1 MNDYNPILALVIFFG
16 ISILMFFLFRPLKG
30 WFWILQKNFKSDEK
44 IIIEDILKQLYHF
57 ENSGNKVDTKTL
69 VQSLNFK
76 NKSIVEAIK
85 KMSIN
90 NLVYFDSDALKL
102 TEEGLEYALRI
113 IRVHRLWERYL
124 ADKTGFHKNEWH
136 DRAERMEHKLDHE
149 ETNKLASQ
157 LGNPKYD
164 PHGDPIPTK
173 TGKIAEVEGVELP
186 LLPVGSIARI
196 THIEDEPEVIYR
208 QILAENIH
216 IGSLLKVVENNK
228 TRIVFHSEGE
238 EVVLAPIVAS
248 SLTVFPIEKEVV
260 IEDNIARLS
269 VLQEDETAEIIGIS
283 KESRGESRRRLL
295 DLGFVKGS
303 KIKID
308 LLNPL
313 GEPHAYLVKGTSIA
327 LRKNQASKILIKK
340 LNNEMSN
347 NNLQNETR

>member
-1 MNDYNPILALVIFFG
+1 MNYYNPISALIIFFG
-16 ISILMFFLFRPLKG
+16 LAILSYLLFRPTKG
-30 WFWILQKNFKSDEK
+30 WFWLLQKNFKSNEK

-69 VQSLNFK
+69 VEVLNFK

-90 NLVYFDSDALKL
+90 NLVYFDRDALKL

-113 IRVHRLWERYL
+113 VRVHRLWERYL

-136 DRAERMEHKLDHE
+136 DRAEQMEHKLSHD

-157 LGNPKYD
+157 LGNPKFD

-173 TGKIAEVEGVELP
+173 TGKVAEIEGVELP
-186 LLPVGSIARI
+186 LLPVNSIARI
-196 THIEDEPEVIYR
+196 THIEDEPEVIYK

-216 IGSLLKVVENNK
+216 IGSLIKVVENNN

-238 EVVLAPIVAS
+238 EFVLAPIVAS
-248 SLTVFPIEKEVV
+248 NLTALAIEKEVA

-269 VLQEDETAEIIGIS
+269 GLQENETAEIIGIS

-313 GEPHAYLVKGTSIA
+313 GEPHAYLIKGTSIA
-327 LRKNQASKILIKK
+327 LRKDQASKILIKK
-340 LNNEMSN
+340 L
-347 NNLQNETR
+347 